1 MDNDTDN
8 TIQKGLVDPTRE
20 RVSVQVGAYVE
31 HANKIYRIEKVLDFE
46 SVLGVEV
53 ISGRSEL
60 LPVME
65 LRSVIDEKDAKEHY
79 NIDIAEISDKD
90 WAIAETR
97 FASIKPLLGREIV
110 GKDDV
115 KKRAKEVGCGSATL
129 YRWLSRYKAYGV
141 LSSLIPQRRG
151 WKEGNSRINDE
162 TEKIIHEVIKDVYL
176 TKQRPTKKKT
186 VIEVRRKC
194 MERGIIPPSDTAV
207 FRRINKIP
215 QKERLIHHG
224 FREEAKNKFS
234 PVAGRFP
241 NADYPLSVVQIDH
254 TPADIILVDDAHR
267 KPIGRPWITLAV
279 DVYSRMVTGYY
290 LSFDPPSETS
300 VGMCVAHSV
309 LAKDEWL
316 LLHHIDAEWPVW
328 GFPKTIHV
336 DNGADFRSNN
346 FRQSC
351 EMHGIELEFRPVRQ
365 PRYGGHIERILGTL
379 LREIH
384 NLPGTTFS
392 SIKERSGY
400 DSEKQAVM
408 TISEFETWLVSLI
421 CNVYHKRMHSSI
433 GMTPRRKWEIGVF
446 GNADVQ
452 GVGLPP
458 RPADKLS
465 ILLDFLPSF
474 RRTIQAFGVTID
486 GMKYYAEALRPWINA
501 ENKATGKKQD
511 FVFRRDPRDISAVWF
526 FDPTLKQYYKIPFAD
541 QSLPVMSIWEY
552 QQVRTQL
559 KKEGAESVNEH
570 QIMRALTELRDS
582 VEEAAKKTKK
592 ARMLTQRRRDH
603 VKKAAL
609 VEKTPL
615 EKAESISDSTS
626 NSFSDFSDGE
636 IEAFGDIS

>member
-8 TIQKGLVDPTRE
+8 TQQKGSIDPIRE

-31 HANKIYRIEKVLDFE
+31 HANSIYRIEKVLDFE
-46 SVLGVEV
+46 SVIGVDV
-53 ISGRSEL
+53 ISGRSEIL
-60 LPVME
+60 SVSE
-65 LRSVIDEKDAKEHY
+65 LRCVTEEKEAKGLD
-79 NIDIAEISDKD
+79 NIDLAEISDND
-90 WAIAETR
+90 WAIAKTR
-97 FASIKPLLGREIV
+97 FEAIKPLLGRDVI
-110 GKDDV
+110 GKEDV
-115 KKRAKEVGCGSATL
+115 KTRAKEVGHSPATL
-129 YRWLSRYKAYGV
+129 YRWLSRYKAYSV
-141 LSSLIPQRRG
+141 LSSLIPQKRG
-151 WKEGNSRINDE
+151 WKEGSGRIKDE
-162 TEKIIHEVIKDVYL
+162 TEDIILQVIKDFYL
-176 TKQRPTKKKT
+176 TKQRPTKTKT
-186 VIEVRRKC
+186 VIEVRRQC
-194 MERGIIPPSDTAV
+194 LNRGISPPSDSAV
-207 FRRINKIP
+207 FRRIDKIP
-215 QKERLIHHG
+215 PKERLTYHG
-224 FREEAKNKFS
+224 FREEAKNKYS
-234 PVAGRFP
+234 PVAGKFP
-241 NADYPLSVVQIDH
+241 HADYPLAVVQIDH

-309 LAKDEWL
+309 LPKEEWL
-316 LLHHIDAEWPVW
+316 LLHKIDAEWPVW

-346 FRQSC
+346 FQQSC
-351 EMHGIELEFRPVRQ
+351 SMHGIELEFRPVRQ

-400 DSEKQAVM
+400 DSEKKAVM

-421 CNVYHKRMHSSI
+421 CKVYHKRMHSSI
-433 GMTPRRKWEIGVF
+433 GMTPVRKWDIGVF
-446 GNADVQ
+446 GNADIQ

-458 RPADKLS
+458 RPTDRLT

-486 GMKYYAEALRPWINA
+486 GMRYYAEALRPWINT
-501 ENKATGKKQD
+501 EDKATGKKQN

-526 FDPTLKQYYKIPFAD
+526 FDPTLKQYYKIPFAN

-552 QQVRTQL
+552 QQVRSRL
-559 KKEGAESVNEH
+559 KKDGAASVNEH

-582 VEEAAKKTKK
+582 VEQAAQKTKK
-592 ARMLTQRRRDH
+592 ARRQSQRRRDH

-609 VEKTPL
+609 VEKPPS
-615 EKAESISDSTS
+615 EKAEEISGSMSD
-626 NSFSDFSDGE
+626 SFSDFSEGE
-636 IEAFGDIS
+636 IESFGDIS